1 MLETNLH
8 CLHAALGSV
17 APASG
22 LAWLEQALIRLA
34 ASDELDQTLS
44 LLSAMARRQLGQAR
58 LAMEPMTLATPA
70 GDLDV
75 STWTAADAGRVVL
88 LLEAARLQPA
98 RGVELVTHTYRQ
110 GDEIERMAVARG
122 LSLFP
127 DGAALKPLALDIGR
141 TNSLPLFAA
150 LALANP
156 YPAAYYSDH
165 EFNQLVLK
173 VAFMGLALEAIIGL
187 SRRANPELSRM
198 CEDYL
203 DERIAAN
210 RPAPVDIWLALAP
223 CASERGEQLLIE
235 YAGHSDIRHRYYAAL
250 ALLQRQAINPALRQ
264 VLVARLPA
272 ETDDRILNLLRQQGL
287 A

>member
-1 MLETNLH
+1 
-8 CLHAALGSV
+8 
-17 APASG
+17 
-22 LAWLEQALIRLA
+22 
-34 ASDELDQTLS
+34 
-44 LLSAMARRQLGQAR
+44 MARRQLGQAR

-110 GDEIERMAVARG
+110 GDEVERTAVARG

>member
-187 SRRANPELSRM
+187 SRRANPEL
-198 CEDYL
+198 
-203 DERIAAN
+203 
-210 RPAPVDIWLALAP
+210 ALAP